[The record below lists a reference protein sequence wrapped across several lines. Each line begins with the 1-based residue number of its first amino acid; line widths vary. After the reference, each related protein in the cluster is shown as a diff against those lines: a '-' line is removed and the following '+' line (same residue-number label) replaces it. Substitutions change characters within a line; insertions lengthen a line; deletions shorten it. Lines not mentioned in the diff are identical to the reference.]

1 MTAQRDKESD
11 NPTCYHLR
19 LFVAG
24 DEPNSRQAK
33 ETLNR
38 LCEAYLK
45 DHYTLEIV
53 DVLEDYRAALEN
65 QILVA
70 PTLIIAAPPP
80 PITIIGSLS
89 DTRRVLNALGLP
101 ASEEGL

>member
-1 MTAQRDKESD
+1 MTMQSD
-11 NPTCYHLR
+11 QKSIDSSHYHLR
-19 LFVAG
+19 LFIAG

-33 ETLNR
+33 ETLHR
-38 LCEAYLK
+38 LCETYLK
-45 DHYTLEIV
+45 DHYTLEVV

-70 PTLIIAAPPP
+70 PTLIMAAPPP

-89 DTRRVLNALGLP
+89 DVRQVLHALGLP
-101 ASEEGL
+101 ASEEGP